1 MPGAKTRLH
10 LLGPLTQDQTHIN
23 VGKCLGRLSDRPLA
37 APQTR
42 FVSCIYYTSL
52 PCTPTNFNISW
63 FERNNKKKCLSNQKL
78 PRQPEVSFL
87 IPYNHHTKHLPFTN
101 IVNITFVVF
110 YQKKKKK
117 ERLRRLQGCSYCV
130 KLQGILFVQRK
141 MRKDLSLPLINNT
154 HFSLASHP
162 RIKNGCVWCSTN
174 QTGT

>member
-1 MPGAKTRLH
+1 MSGAPLRQASRCTSDSVCVMH
-10 LLGPLTQDQTHIN
+10 LLH
-23 VGKCLGRLSDRPLA
+23 
-37 APQTR
+37 
-42 FVSCIYYTSL
+42 VSALHPHKFQHLVI
-52 PCTPTNFNISW
+52 W
-63 FERNNKKKCLSNQKL
+63 AKQQKCLSNQKL
-78 PRQPEVSFL
+78 PRQSEVSFL

-110 YQKKKKK
+110 YQKKKK

-154 HFSLASHP
+154 HFSLASRP

>member
-63 FERNNKKKCLSNQKL
+63 FVWKKKKCLSNQQL
-78 PRQPEVSFL
+78 PRQSEVSFL
-87 IPYNHHTKHLPFTN
+87 IPYNRHTKHLPFTN

-110 YQKKKKK
+110 YQQQKK
-117 ERLRRLQGCSYCV
+117 ELRRLQGCSYCV
-130 KLQGILFVQRK
+130 KLKGVLFAQRK
-141 MRKDLSLPLINNT
+141 MHKYPSLAVISLINNM
-154 HFSLASHP
+154 HFTLAFIIITS
-162 RIKNGCVWCSTN
+162 
-174 QTGT
+174 